1 MSEAITIQTLNF
13 VATPVAGGHFHLY
26 LYPATRR
33 GRDAICNAIGR
44 HGLDP
49 EYPLSQFDAS
59 QLARKVREM
68 G

>member
-1 MSEAITIQTLNF
+1 MSEVITIQTLNF

-26 LYPATRR
+26 FYPATRR
-33 GRDAICNAIGR
+33 GRDAAYNAIGR

-49 EYPLSQFDAS
+49 EYLLSQFDAS